1 MSYSC
6 DGTRSGATEKGP
18 EADMFAGS
26 QRSSGKHR
34 MWYRPSRRMLF
45 VDWSD
50 LHKGSKYHTSS
61 RRKHWL
67 QKKEDM
73 CLTQSTRRNPTAL
86 TQLVTRTKT
95 KKLNSSHLA
104 ETASSQQIPW
114 NHAAPQPPVFC
125 HTPSLPS
132 EHPDDAVS
140 VPVDPKT
147 HNDANPATLST
158 VA

>member
-50 LHKGSKYHTSS
+50 LHKGPKYHTCS

-67 QKKEDM
+67 QKKEQV
-73 CLTQSTRRNPTAL
+73 CLTQSRRRNPTAL
-86 TQLVTRTKT
+86 TQLVTRTQT
-95 KKLNSSHLA
+95 KKPNGSHLA
-104 ETASSQQIPW
+104 ESDSSQQIPW
-114 NHAAPQPPVFC
+114 NHPPTSRLLS
-125 HTPSLPS
+125 HTFPSIRTSRRRCLCACRS
-132 EHPDDAVS
+132 QNAQ
-140 VPVDPKT
+140 
-147 HNDANPATLST
+147 
-158 VA
+158 